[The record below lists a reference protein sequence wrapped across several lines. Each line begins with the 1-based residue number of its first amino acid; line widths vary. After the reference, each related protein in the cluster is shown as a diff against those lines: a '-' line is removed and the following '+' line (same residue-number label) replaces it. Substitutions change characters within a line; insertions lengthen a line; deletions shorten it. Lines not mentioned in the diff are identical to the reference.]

1 MIDGLLKELPTY
13 KRLADEYQNDNSDGW
28 LFWRKYCNS
37 LPLWYKVAA
46 EVALVMCSSAA
57 VERIFSLL
65 NCTFDDHQH
74 QALNDYKKASIR
86 IRYNENFRD
95 RKQY

>member
-1 MIDGLLKELPTY
+1 MALDGITLNHKISPSGSLRPHQCETLL
-13 KRLADEYQNDNSDGW
+13 N
-28 LFWRKYCNS
+28 F
-37 LPLWYKVAA
+37 
-46 EVALVMCSSAA
+46 
-57 VERIFSLL
+57 RIFSLL

-74 QALNDYKKASIR
+74 QALNDYKEASIR

>member
-1 MIDGLLKELPTY
+1 MDGFFGEGTVTLFLYGIKLQLKWLLLCALVLLLK
-13 KRLADEYQNDNSDGW
+13 G
-28 LFWRKYCNS
+28 F
-37 LPLWYKVAA
+37 
-46 EVALVMCSSAA
+46 
-57 VERIFSLL
+57 FSLL

-74 QALNDYKKASIR
+74 QALNDYKEASIR